1 MTTTTSYTPGGAPPH
16 STPPQTEKDAMHTTQ
31 KAQSPAATGLSANEN
46 TSTNILDQK
55 RETTLM
61 ARFAMK
67 GAAVHRLADG
77 GFIVAQWGLTR
88 HCADFAALVGFARQ
102 MGVL

>member
-1 MTTTTSYTPGGAPPH
+1 MSTSYTPSGAKPRSIPL
-16 STPPQTEKDAMHTTQ
+16 QTKKDTMQTTQ

-46 TSTNILDQK
+46 TSTDILGQK
-55 RETTLM
+55 RETTLI

-77 GFIVAQWGLTR
+77 GFIVAQWGLSR
-88 HCADFAALVGFARQ
+88 HCVDFASLMAFARQ
-102 MGVL
+102 MGVM

>member
-1 MTTTTSYTPGGAPPH
+1 MIG
-16 STPPQTEKDAMHTTQ
+16 TTQ

-46 TSTNILDQK
+46 TNQDIVSPK
-55 RETTLM
+55 RETTVI

-77 GFIVAQWGLTR
+77 GFLVAQWGLSR

-102 MGVL
+102 MGVI

>member
-1 MTTTTSYTPGGAPPH
+1 MSTSYTPSGAKPRSIPL
-16 STPPQTEKDAMHTTQ
+16 QTKKDTMQTTQ

-46 TSTNILDQK
+46 TNTEILDPK

-77 GFIVAQWGLTR
+77 GFIVAQWGMTR

-102 MGVL
+102 MGVM

>member
-1 MTTTTSYTPGGAPPH
+1 MIG
-16 STPPQTEKDAMHTTQ
+16 TTQ

-46 TSTNILDQK
+46 THTEILDPK
-55 RETTLM
+55 RETTLI

-77 GFIVAQWGLTR
+77 GFLVAQWGLSR
-88 HCADFAALVGFARQ
+88 HCVDFASLMAFARQ
-102 MGVL
+102 MGVI

>member
-1 MTTTTSYTPGGAPPH
+1 MSTSYTPSGAKPRSIPL
-16 STPPQTEKDAMHTTQ
+16 QTKKDTMQTTQ

-46 TSTNILDQK
+46 TNTEILDPK
-55 RETTLM
+55 RETTLI

-77 GFIVAQWGLTR
+77 GFIVAQWGLSR
-88 HCADFAALVGFARQ
+88 HCVDFASLMAFARQ
-102 MGVL
+102 MGVI

>member
-1 MTTTTSYTPGGAPPH
+1 MIGTTH
-16 STPPQTEKDAMHTTQ
+16 
-31 KAQSPAATGLSANEN
+31 KAQSPVAAGLSAYEN
-46 TSTNILDQK
+46 TSTGIVSPK

-102 MGVL
+102 MGVI

>member
-1 MTTTTSYTPGGAPPH
+1 MSTSYTPSGAKPRSIPL
-16 STPPQTEKDAMHTTQ
+16 QTKKDTMQTTQ

-46 TSTNILDQK
+46 TNTEILDPK
-55 RETTLM
+55 RETTLI

-77 GFIVAQWGLTR
+77 GFLVAQWGLSR
-88 HCADFAALVGFARQ
+88 HCVDFASLMAFARQ
-102 MGVL
+102 MGVI

>member
-1 MTTTTSYTPGGAPPH
+1 MIY
-16 STPPQTEKDAMHTTQ
+16 TTQ

-46 TSTNILDQK
+46 TSTSILDQK

-77 GFIVAQWGLTR
+77 GFIVAQWGLSR
-88 HCADFAALVGFARQ
+88 HCVDFASLMAFARQ
-102 MGVL
+102 MGVM

>member
-1 MTTTTSYTPGGAPPH
+1 MIG
-16 STPPQTEKDAMHTTQ
+16 TTQ

-46 TSTNILDQK
+46 TNPEILDPK
-55 RETTLM
+55 RETTLI
-61 ARFAMK
+61 ASFAMK

-88 HCADFAALVGFARQ
+88 AVPDLPALAAFGRM

>member
-1 MTTTTSYTPGGAPPH
+1 MIG
-16 STPPQTEKDAMHTTQ
+16 TTQ

-46 TSTNILDQK
+46 TNTGILDQK
-55 RETTLM
+55 RETTLI

-77 GFIVAQWGLTR
+77 GFIVAQWGLSR
-88 HCADFAALVGFARQ
+88 HCVDFASLMAFARQ
-102 MGVL
+102 MGVM

>member
-1 MTTTTSYTPGGAPPH
+1 
-16 STPPQTEKDAMHTTQ
+16 
-31 KAQSPAATGLSANEN
+31 
-46 TSTNILDQK
+46 
-55 RETTLM
+55 M
-61 ARFAMK
+61 ARLAEGRCKVIGMK

-102 MGVL
+102 MGVM

>member
-1 MTTTTSYTPGGAPPH
+1 MIY
-16 STPPQTEKDAMHTTQ
+16 TTQ
-31 KAQSPAATGLSANEN
+31 KAQSPAATGLSANEI

-77 GFIVAQWGLTR
+77 GFIVAQWGLSR
-88 HCADFAALVGFARQ
+88 HCVDFASLMAFARQ
-102 MGVL
+102 MGVM

>member
-1 MTTTTSYTPGGAPPH
+1 MIGTTH
-16 STPPQTEKDAMHTTQ
+16 

-77 GFIVAQWGLTR
+77 GYVVAQWGMYR
-88 HCADFAALVGFARQ
+88 HCVDFAALVGFARQ
-102 MGVL
+102 MGVI

>member
-1 MTTTTSYTPGGAPPH
+1 MIGPS
-16 STPPQTEKDAMHTTQ
+16 Q

-46 TSTNILDQK
+46 TSSDIVGAK
-55 RETTLM
+55 RETTLI

-77 GFIVAQWGLTR
+77 GFIVAQWGLSR
-88 HCADFAALVGFARQ
+88 HCVDFASLMAFARQ

>member
-1 MTTTTSYTPGGAPPH
+1 MIGTTH
-16 STPPQTEKDAMHTTQ
+16 
-31 KAQSPAATGLSANEN
+31 KAQSPAATGLSAYEN

-77 GFIVAQWGLTR
+77 GFIVAQWGLSR
-88 HCADFAALVGFARQ
+88 HCVDFASLMAFARQ
-102 MGVL
+102 MGVM

>member
-1 MTTTTSYTPGGAPPH
+1 MARLAKRGCKVIG
-16 STPPQTEKDAMHTTQ
+16 TTQ

-46 TSTNILDQK
+46 TNPEILDPK
-55 RETTLM
+55 RETTLI
-61 ARFAMK
+61 AQFAMK

-88 HCADFAALVGFARQ
+88 HCADFAALAGFARQ
-102 MGVL
+102 MGVI